1 MIFSIKMQRLRIEMV
16 SLIVMIE
23 MRLSPN
29 INFAKIV
36 SLKDYIRNRASSIVD
51 HMVLNSGRS
60 ARYNSRNSGSGLLP
74 LPL

>member
-16 SLIVMIE
+16 SLIV
-23 MRLSPN
+23 SPN

-36 SLKDYIRNRASSIVD
+36 CLKDYIRNRASSIVD